1 MLRRWALILTIVTLL
16 ALGQSRMISAE
27 PASDVVGTWVF
38 HVTITG
44 SEPCECTQIATLHA
58 DSTLEGPTNDQSTGE
73 ARGVWAKTGANK
85 VGLTFAQNSFNRDG
99 TASGYYTVS
108 GTMILAG
115 RNAGSGS
122 STFTLKNNRG
132 MVVASGKATFT
143 SERLEAPH

>member
-1 MLRRWALILTIVTLL
+1 MLRRFTFFLTIAMLL
-16 ALGQSRMISAE
+16 MLDHPRMIGAE
-27 PASDVVGTWVF
+27 PGSDVLGTWVF
-38 HVTITG
+38 HVTIAG

-58 DSTLEGPTNDQSTGE
+58 DSSLEGPGNDHFTGE

-85 VGLTFAQNSFNRDG
+85 VSLTFAQNSFNKDG

-108 GTMILAG
+108 GTMTLAG

-132 MVVASGKATFT
+132 MVLASGKATFT
-143 SERLEAPH
+143 SERLEAAH